1 MNTSTPQ
8 TPKLRLASHAEI
20 VALAEINLRKEL
32 TELVGKKADY
42 ILSGYSNV
50 EIDTDELGLDAE
62 QVRYLQSVLM
72 PAAAK
77 YVRRNG
83 RKVA

>member
-32 TELVGKKADY
+32 TELLGKKADY
-42 ILSGYSNV
+42 LLSGYAV
-50 EIDTDELGLDAE
+50 EIDTSELEPE
-62 QVRYLQSVLM
+62 QVRHLQSVLM
-72 PAAAK
+72 PAVFK